1 LHAST
6 GHVALLSAGIP
17 LAIHV
22 PSPAEGEKIILGD
35 AAALASLSGPIEVR
49 LASEIPNKAFFDVS
63 VRPLSSVSATE
74 SKAIGQIIRSALE
87 PSMLLTKAPRTL
99 VQLVVQNLSS
109 TKHLFWRDSFSAAMI
124 NASSLAILNAASV
137 PMRGVVLACAVG
149 KLKDGTLVIDPE
161 ESEDT
166 EMTEG
171 GCFAYLF
178 ADDVGGVSKAVCVWS
193 AWRSRT
199 GTYSQT
205 GLVSAKEMG
214 LQGSRLVYEK
224 VRQYVS
230 DPKLSKRSKETY
242 IVVTG
247 PPKEEQEASTDV
259 DMDSEDDAEMVI

>member
-1 LHAST
+1 M
-6 GHVALLSAGIP
+6 P
-17 LAIHV
+17 LCFRQV
-22 PSPAEGEKIILGD
+22 FPSKTISQVRLKENIILGD
-35 AAALASLSGPIEVR
+35 AGALSSLSGPIEVR
-49 LASEIPNKAFFDVS
+49 LASEIPNRAFFDVS
-63 VRPLSSVSATE
+63 VRPLSNVPATE
-74 SKAIGQIIRSALE
+74 SKAICQVIRSALE
-87 PSMLLTKAPRTL
+87 PSLLLTKAPRTL

-161 ESEDT
+161 ESEDAD
-166 EMTEG
+166 MIEG

-178 ADDVGGVSKAVCVWS
+178 ADDVGGESKAVCVWS

-205 GLVSAKEMG
+205 DLVSAKEIG
-214 LQGSRLVYEK
+214 LQGARLVYEK
-224 VRQYVS
+224 VRASVE
-230 DPKLSKRSKETY
+230 DPNLPKRGIETP
-242 IVVTG
+242 VVVAV
-247 PPKEEQEASTDV
+247 PPKEKKEEPSTDV